1 MDDTMNHIIELYTTN
16 RYEIISENIIKIDS
30 HEVISKIRNGKRL
43 LTCDCEAQEKSDN
56 SILCRHKLFFIV
68 FPYLERLNCRLWSLE
83 HYYKTMKS
91 ITKDLEQKKIY
102 EIFLDQLNEIKR
114 IK

>member
-16 RYEIISENIIKIDS
+16 RYEIISENIMRIDS

-56 SILCRHKLFFIV
+56 SILCRHKLFFII
-68 FPYLERLNCRLWSLE
+68 FPYLERLNCKIPLK
-83 HYYKTMKS
+83 Y
-91 ITKDLEQKKIY
+91 DPEQKKYI
-102 EIFLDQLNEIKR
+102 ENEDWLIFNMPRK
-114 IK
+114 